1 VVVGLA
7 ERRWAL
13 DRHACET
20 PRVMPVVPAV
30 VSGYEIAVVALAV
43 VALAVI
49 VGSSLL
55 GIAARFLR
63 RVPAAQQPG
72 RRRRRRSSAGGG
84 AGQDGS
90 S

>member
-1 VVVGLA
+1 MVVILP

-30 VSGYEIAVVALAV
+30 VSGYEIAVVALAL
-43 VALAVI
+43 VALVVI
-49 VGSSLL
+49 IGSSLL

-72 RRRRRRSSAGGG
+72 RRRRRRLSAGRGPG
-84 AGQDGS
+84 RDGS
-90 S
+90 P